1 MPPDCTVVPASD
13 AEYWAGGGSKRRRVS
28 WWVFAVRDGIDRSGL
43 GFTLA
48 LTIRWGKAIVGIS
61 C

>member
-1 MPPDCTVVPASD
+1 MVVPASD
-13 AEYWAGGGSKRRRVS
+13 SAYWVGGGSKRRRVS